1 MLDGI
6 EALMALEKHETVSQA
21 ALSLR
26 LTQSAVSK
34 RIHALQE
41 TLKLTLV
48 IPNGRKLKLTPEAMS
63 FLNKARPLMVEIKNL
78 TLTNQT
84 SPQRL
89 SHFSMSLSDSIAG
102 SFGPLIIQKTLKSQK
117 NIKLNFHVH
126 RSLMLLE
133 NIMVGKYHMGICT
146 TTDQRKDLIAL
157 PLIDEPLVIL
167 YAEEKEKINRALP
180 LITIEENSAT
190 WKSAG
195 QKLKAEYT
203 HLFNLEPIYVESF
216 LAVYQ
221 MTKVGLG
228 NGIIPLG
235 LCKELKINKKHYRIL
250 KISRPIS
257 LVTRKT
263 IMQLDFFSSFYNEL
277 KENFNIYFKDLT

>member
-1 MLDGI
+1 MLDAI
-6 EALMALEKHETVSQA
+6 EALMALEKHETVSKA

-34 RIHALQE
+34 RIHALQD

-48 IPNGRKLKLTPEAMS
+48 VPNGRKLKLTPEAIS
-63 FLNKARPLMVEIKNL
+63 FLNRARPLLVEIKNL

-84 SPQRL
+84 NTQRI

-102 SFGPLIIQKTLKSQK
+102 SFGPAIIQRTLKSQK

-157 PLIDEPLVIL
+157 PLIDEPMVIL
-167 YAEEKEKINRALP
+167 YAEEKEKINRSLA

-190 WKSAG
+190 WKACG
-195 QKLKAEYT
+195 PLLKLEYS
-203 HLFNLEPIYVESF
+203 HLFTVDPIYVESF

-228 NGIIPLG
+228 NGILPLG
-235 LCKELKINKKHYRIL
+235 LCKELKINKKYYRIL
-250 KISRPIS
+250 KITRPIS

-263 IMQLDFFSSFYNEL
+263 IMQLDFFTSFYSEL
-277 KENFNIYFKDLT
+277 KENFNSYFKDLT